1 MVTIN
6 EYQERGYVKYYFTSP
21 CFTGR
26 LKKHIGKG
34 TIEDFEDFKVKLSSE
49 LKVYFAREIPTKES
63 LSAFVDDTVNK
74 LKFGSNIFDYVAEFI
89 EKKRNTVNRHTNKP
103 LSQSS
108 INSYLRAIE
117 LFKRMLIEK
126 RLKPIPEII
135 DEQLLN
141 EFMSVRKRFNY
152 NYLVKLHTRL
162 KSFISFLEYKN
173 LPIDKS
179 YHHSNFSEIYDN
191 QEPAN
196 DDIALSEEELLKLIK
211 LREKFRNDLVSLPVY
226 KTAKTLSKELQAKQ
240 RRTKVNNMK
249 RVLDCFLFMTST
261 GMYVTDVNESKV
273 QIFPH
278 KEHPYLNYRRTKNNS
293 LCKAIP
299 IDNYECFICG
309 TLIKE
314 YGIKTGSNFPLN
326 LTVNTFNNHLAQISE
341 QVNLGFV
348 LKSKMARKTF
358 ATLNHFNFGI
368 ALEDIQKMLGHKDFT
383 QTLHYLRIEDDALA
397 SRIHQMR
404 IRAG

>member
-6 EYQERGYVKYYFTSP
+6 EYQEHGYVKYYFTSP
-21 CFTGR
+21 YFTGR

-34 TIEDFEDFKVKLSSE
+34 TIDDFADFKVKL
-49 LKVYFAREIPTKES
+49 LGDLRVYFARENPTKES
-63 LSAFVDDTVNK
+63 LSAFVDDTVKK
-74 LKFGSNIFDYVAEFI
+74 LKFGTNIFDYVPEFI
-89 EKKRNTVNRHTNKP
+89 ERKRNTINRHTNKP
-103 LSQSS
+103 LSQSN
-108 INSYLRAIE
+108 INSYTRAIE

-162 KSFISFLEYKN
+162 KSFISYLEYKN

-191 QEPAN
+191 QQPA
-196 DDIALSEEELLKLIK
+196 DDDVALSVEEVLKLIK
-211 LREKFRNDLVSLPVY
+211 LREKYRNDLVKLPVY

-240 RRTKVNNMK
+240 KGTKLINLK
-249 RVLDCFLFMTST
+249 RVLDCFLYMIAT
-261 GMYVTDVNESKV
+261 GMYVTDVNDSTV

-278 KEHPYLNYRRTKNNS
+278 KEHPYLNYRRAKNSS
-293 LCKAIP
+293 LCKAVP
-299 IDNYECFICG
+299 VNDFECFIGG

-314 YGIKTGSNFPLN
+314 YGVRSGSNFPLN
-326 LTVNTFNNHLAQISE
+326 LTVNTFNRHLELISE
-341 QVNLGFV
+341 QANLGFV

-358 ATLNHFNFGI
+358 ATLNHFNFGV
-368 ALEDIQKMLGHKDFT
+368 ALEDWK
-383 QTLHYLRIEDDALA
+383 
-397 SRIHQMR
+397 
-404 IRAG
+404 IRSN